1 METDKN
7 RLFIDEAFHLCER
20 NLPRS
25 SQGGG
30 ESANADDCCCCPFA
44 RSHPRHRVHAHGR
57 FASPITARPRRMAA
71 PRRALPLRR
80 SRAAH
85 SSCRLRP
92 RAACPSCGCSR
103 GRRFLR
109 CEMAPRPT
117 RVPRRPFRPRS
128 TSTLHFLAA
137 AIHMGRA
144 LPSFRSASS
153 WFWHASVS
161 VAGLP
166 AAVVAVAARA
176 APAALGARRVCEVR
190 AGAECGCGC
199 GRICAC
205 VSSFLRASCGLTCAE
220 LKTGAR
226 AASIGA
232 AVGAAGSNAS
242 AC

>member
-1 METDKN
+1 
-7 RLFIDEAFHLCER
+7 
-20 NLPRS
+20 
-25 SQGGG
+25 
-30 ESANADDCCCCPFA
+30 
-44 RSHPRHRVHAHGR
+44 
-57 FASPITARPRRMAA
+57 MAA

-166 AAVVAVAARA
+166 AAAVAVAARA

-242 AC
+242 ASAASGGAAAAGGGDAAPSAAPSFAPSTTAFPCCPLAHALRQPLGRL